1 MLFSMLLSVV
11 SLAITMMVKTNKSI
25 KEMLTIR
32 DTRYVI
38 MTRDGARG
46 RRYIFK
52 QGKIFSDKVLTDYDM
67 ALVFENADIGFKT
80 LALGGDTGL
89 QIAINNYD
97 VKIVGNANMFN
108 FFGVILMICMG
119 VMKRK

>member
-1 MLFSMLLSVV
+1 MLFSLLLSVV

-38 MTRDGARG
+38 MTRDGSRG
-46 RRYIFK
+46 RRYIFRN
-52 QGKIFSDKVLTDYDM
+52 GKFFSDKVLTDYDM

-80 LALGGDTGL
+80 LALGGDTGV
-89 QIAINNYD
+89 QTAINNYNLRL
-97 VKIVGNANMFN
+97 VGNANMFN
-108 FFGVILMICMG
+108 FFGIMLMICMG